1 MPTEMEPTPTIDL
14 TELDLPGAIRPLVEG
29 LSPAERAALA
39 LVYLAN
45 VGHGMD
51 LSRPSNRR
59 IALRWWSEFLPARV
73 AIAAR
78 TCGTLTEAASSLAQR
93 LQGQLGERGPLGE
106 RHRRLFSRLCALD
119 LDDQTAVL
127 DAMERQA
134 VALVTLV
141 RAILDERKQER
152 KALHGEAKDRGS
164 NDPSTAGPP
173 LASQWPWLFGDDA
186 ATGGTAEPEAGPAL

>member
-1 MPTEMEPTPTIDL
+1 MPTTTATAPTIDL
-14 TELDLPGAIRPLVEG
+14 AELDLPGAIAPLVTG
-29 LSPAERAALA
+29 LSPAEQAALA
-39 LVYLAN
+39 VVYLAQ

-51 LSRPSNRR
+51 LSRPANRR
-59 IALRWWSEFLPARV
+59 IALRWWSEYLPARV

-78 TCGTLTEAASSLAQR
+78 TCGSLTEAASSLAQR

-119 LDDQTAVL
+119 PDDQTAVL
-127 DAMERQA
+127 DALERQA

-152 KALHGEAKDRGS
+152 KTLHGEAKDRGS
-164 NDPSTAGPP
+164 NDPGTGGAA

-186 ATGGTAEPEAGPAL
+186 ATGGESVPEA